1 MPVSDKSCRSPRFSP
16 VAGTPSL
23 SRPRQA
29 STATLESRKIAR
41 HAIHTTITS
50 TSDIAEDE
58 SEKPHTFSAE
68 SATPPTPDIVSPIV
82 PQMHPSSPGSL
93 RSSAANDLE
102 EDSDT
107 IPEYQYELQ
116 DSWDYSQREEEEQ
129 DDLSMSESW
138 TQEGFEAAN
147 ECTSLQVGRELG
159 GSFVKHEP
167 VSPNV
172 KSKSVNEAGEVDLKW
187 FQLNALEQWIILHVR
202 ESRKDGISAAEGFY
216 RLRDRCVEQSRREL
230 GLMFERQHLL
240 RRLKEIN
247 GLSGGFEPIRSSI
260 GSSK

>member
-16 VAGTPSL
+16 VSATPSL

-41 HAIHTTITS
+41 TS
-50 TSDIAEDE
+50 ASNIAEDE
-58 SEKPHTFSAE
+58 SEKPHTLSVE
-68 SATPPTPDIVSPIV
+68 SATPSTQDIPSSID
-82 PQMHPSSPGSL
+82 PQMHPPSPGSL
-93 RSSAANDLE
+93 DSSAAKDIE

-116 DSWDYSQREEEEQ
+116 NSWDHSQEEEEGEQ

-147 ECTSLQVGRELG
+147 ECQSLQVGGEWG
-159 GSFVKHEP
+159 GSLVKHEP

-172 KSKSVNEAGEVDLKW
+172 KLESISEAGEVDFKW
-187 FQLNALEQWIILHVR
+187 FQLNPLEQWIILHVR

-240 RRLKEIN
+240 RRLKVIN

-260 GSSK
+260 GSFE